1 MTNARRVALVTGARR
16 GIGRGICAAL
26 ARAGFDL
33 AMLDIAEDDAARETQ
48 ALVERHGA
56 RAVFVRG
63 DIADLGRHRACVD
76 QAYDAFGTVDCL
88 VNNAGVSVAQR
99 GDVLDVTPESF
110 DRVVGINLRGT
121 FFFTQAVAKRMVGES
136 RPADAPPRAIV
147 TISSINAWLVG
158 PDRAEYC
165 VAKSGLTMMT
175 RIFAL
180 RLAPHRI
187 HTYEIRPGIIETDMT
202 AVARAK
208 YDRLIGD
215 GLTPIARWGQPE
227 DVGAAVAALATG
239 ALPFATGDAYHIDG
253 GMHITKV

>member
-1 MTNARRVALVTGARR
+1 MTKPKRVALVTGARR

-26 ARAGFDL
+26 AAGGFDL
-33 AMLDIAEDDAARETQ
+33 AMLDLVEDEAARETR
-48 ALVERHGA
+48 ALAERQGA
-56 RAVFVRG
+56 RAIFLRA
-63 DIADLGRHRACVD
+63 DIADLGSHEAALDAVY
-76 QAYDAFGTVDCL
+76 AAFGTIDCL
-88 VNNAGVSVAQR
+88 VNNAGVSVASR

-121 FFFTQAVAKRMVGES
+121 FFLTQAVARRMVAET
-136 RPADAPPRAIV
+136 PAVDRPPRAIV

-165 VAKSGLTMMT
+165 MAKTGLTMMT
-175 RIFAL
+175 KVFAV

-187 HTYEIRPGIIETDMT
+187 HTYEIRPGIIATDMT
-202 AVARAK
+202 AAAKAK

-227 DVGAAVAALATG
+227 DIGAAVAALAAG

-253 GMHITKV
+253 GMHVTKV

>member
-1 MTNARRVALVTGARR
+1 MSGSRRVAVVTGTRR
-16 GIGRGICAAL
+16 GIGRGICHAL
-26 ARAGFDL
+26 AAAGFDL
-33 AMLDIAEDDAARETQ
+33 ALVDIVEDDAARETMAGAQ
-48 ALVERHGA
+48 ERGA
-56 RAVFVRG
+56 RAIFLRADV
-63 DIADLGRHRACVD
+63 ADLAGHGPALDAV
-76 QAYDAFGTVDCL
+76 YDAFGAIDCL

-121 FFFTQAVAKRMVGES
+121 FFFTQAAARRMIAE
-136 RPADAPPRAIV
+136 RRTTDAPPRAIV

-165 VAKSGLTMMT
+165 ISKTGLTMMT
-175 RIFAL
+175 KLFAL

-187 HTYEIRPGIIETDMT
+187 HTYEIRPGIIATDMT
-202 AVARAK
+202 AVAKPK
-208 YDRLIGD
+208 YDRLIGE
-215 GLTPIARWGQPE
+215 GLTPIARWGQP
-227 DVGAAVAALATG
+227 DDIGAAVAALAGG